1 MSYYNMENISTSDK
15 LDKINNWYKMM
26 ENVSELTFEEA
37 KDLTKKLS
45 AMPSGNDKNELRDRV
60 INGTLVKVLDYIKRS
75 DFLLLNSS
83 HYDMDDVIS
92 AACEVWIEI
101 IDDNRFENT
110 NWYTHMFNS
119 YFHQRISEKLGIISQ
134 GEMSKISLMTR
145 DTFARVMSWLFEMN
159 KSNNI
164 ISFDDFKEFV
174 RNNRELEFYG
184 ITRYEGQLYTAYEL
198 MNEIYN
204 SCFNSKD
211 IEPDI
216 SINRLKFIQR
226 MMVDSVVV
234 GTFND
239 EVYNMSTEDVED
251 IVCKR
256 DEENL
261 FIDNVFNN
269 SKLSELEKEVLLYRM
284 GFFDGKA
291 MPYRKVQQR
300 LGLKSHETVRAAES
314 KALKKIRKYS
324 KKIISSS

>member
-1 MSYYNMENISTSDK
+1 MENISINDK

-26 ENVSELTFEEA
+26 DNVLELTFEEA

-45 AMPSGNDKNELRDRV
+45 VMPSGNDKNELRDRI
-60 INGTLVKVLDYIKRS
+60 INGTLIKVLDYIKRS
-75 DFLLLNSS
+75 DFLILNSS
-83 HYDMDDVIS
+83 HYDIDDVIS

-110 NWYTHMFNS
+110 NWYTHMFNA

-134 GEMSKISLMTR
+134 GEMAKMSLMTR
-145 DTFARVMSWLFEMN
+145 DTFARVMSWFFEMN
-159 KSNNI
+159 KSNNT
-164 ISFDDFKEFV
+164 ISFNDFKEYV
-174 RNNRELEFYG
+174 KSDGELEFYG
-184 ITRYEGQLYTAYEL
+184 IIRYDGQLYTAYEL
-198 MNEIYN
+198 MSEVYN
-204 SCFNSKD
+204 NCFKSKD

-234 GTFND
+234 DSFGD
-239 EVYNMSTEDVED
+239 EVYNMSTEDVGS
-251 IVCKR
+251 IVCER
-256 DEENL
+256 DEKNM
-261 FIDNVFNN
+261 FINN
-269 SKLSELEKEVLLYRM
+269 IFSNCQLSELEKEVLLYRM

-314 KALKKIRKYS
+314 KALKKIRKYN